1 MFFTLAENYSMMFQ
15 DMSFEEDYN
24 MQKDL
29 KSTLNKFISH
39 YKDSD
44 FCLQSKCVRQKWKN
58 GINKLGKKAA
68 AHHVS
73 ANFVSLSGFAIG
85 MLSINFLAMNMY
97 FWALICILLNR
108 FFDALDGAIA
118 KNSKVS
124 DFGVFLD
131 AAFDYIFYAGVIF
144 GFALANPWE
153 NAVAASFLLFGFS
166 ASACAML
173 SYAVIAYKTL
183 GKAEAALE
191 QSPFYLGGMA
201 QGFETLT
208 VLVILCIVPV
218 WFLPLAVILGCWCL
232 IKALMI
238 ISAAY
243 FNFVIARKE
252 K

>member
-1 MFFTLAENYSMMFQ
+1 
-15 DMSFEEDYN
+15 
-24 MQKDL
+24 MQKEL
-29 KSTLNKFISH
+29 KSIINKLISQ
-39 YKDSD
+39 YKSSG
-44 FCLQSKCVRQKWKN
+44 FCLQSKCVRQTWRTWLDN
-58 GINKLGKKAA
+58 WGKKAA
-68 AHHVS
+68 ARGIS
-73 ANFVSLSGFAIG
+73 ANLASLTGFAVG
-85 MLSINFLAMNMY
+85 MLAINFLAMNMY
-97 FWALICILLNR
+97 FWALVCILLKR

-118 KNSKVS
+118 KNGKPS

-131 AAFDYIFYAGVIF
+131 ASLDYIFYAGVIF

-166 ASACAML
+166 ASASAML
-173 SYAVIAYKTL
+173 AYAVIAYKNSR
-183 GKAEAALE
+183 KAEPDLE

-208 VLVILCIVPV
+208 ALVILCIVPV
-218 WFLPLAVILGCWCL
+218 WFLPIAIILGCWCL

-243 FNFVIARKE
+243 FNFVIAGKE